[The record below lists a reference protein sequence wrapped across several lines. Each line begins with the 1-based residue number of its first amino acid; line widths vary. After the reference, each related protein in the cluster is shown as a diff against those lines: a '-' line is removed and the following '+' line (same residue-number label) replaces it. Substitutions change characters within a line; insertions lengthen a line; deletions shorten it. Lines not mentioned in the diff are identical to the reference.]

1 MLFPCC
7 GMHLQDTTCCSIGDY
22 IIAPCSISASH
33 AARFSTSRSLMDG
46 HMLTDWLSQ
55 AFWVFGPF
63 FHPLYG
69 VYGKLQCRS
78 CFKLCLIMT
87 PGILFLVLP
96 TQTLWLA
103 CGSTNLNFM
112 LMACLPITM
121 RIWWY
126 ESFSQQH
133 GINYDNTISPVVKL
147 ATIRI
152 IFSIAASCSW
162 PIH

>member
-7 GMHLQDTTCCSIGDY
+7 CMHLQDTTCCSIGDY

-33 AARFSTSRSLMDG
+33 AGRFSSSHSLMDG

-55 AFWVFGPF
+55 AYWVFGPF
-63 FHPLYG
+63 CHPLYG
-69 VYGKLQCRS
+69 VCGKLQCRRS
-78 CFKLCLIMT
+78 FKLCLTMT
-87 PGILFLVLP
+87 PGVLFLVLP

-103 CGSTNLNFM
+103 CGSTNLNSM
-112 LMACLPITM
+112 LITM

-133 GINYDNTISPVVKL
+133 GIDYDDTISPVVKL
-147 ATIRI
+147 VTIRI
-152 IFSIAASCSW
+152 ILSIAASCSW